1 VIFANTVS
9 RNDGPD
15 LPWVQLNIRT
25 RLGFPL
31 FVINVLAVEQKGIS
45 YPADTVLKVAMGL
58 TNHSIQ
64 HSRLSTV
71 WAPSR
76 NHTVGGKVG
85 SLTV

>member
-1 VIFANTVS
+1 MNA
-9 RNDGPD
+9 
-15 LPWVQLNIRT
+15 
-25 RLGFPL
+25 
-31 FVINVLAVEQKGIS
+31 LAVEQKGRS